1 MITGR
6 PFFVKSAPIP
16 SLKVQRSFSLRPPV
30 IPVSPVKP
38 PNKAKKT
45 KKSKKVEQAPQMK
58 LKGISLLPPTVD
70 VTYWEIPED
79 SVPVDVPAAVT
90 DNE

>member
-58 LKGISLLPPTVD
+58 LKGISLLPPKCVPF
-70 VTYWEIPED
+70 VPED
-79 SVPVDVPAAVT
+79 AVPVDVPAAVV
-90 DNE
+90 DRE